1 MAREIN
7 RLSARRVTTEKSPG
21 RHPDGAG
28 LYLSISPNGGRRW
41 VFIFKRAGKTREM
54 GLGSASTVSLA
65 LARTLAGNARA
76 VLSKGLD
83 PIAER
88 EARDRAAASALT
100 FRECAERYIEANRS
114 GWRNAKHAAQ
124 WAATLERYVYP
135 VLGESQAPIGG
146 LPVGAVGVGDVTR
159 ILNPIWGTK
168 TETASRVRGR
178 IETVLDWAKANE
190 YRTGE
195 NPARW
200 RGHLDKLLP
209 ARSKV
214 RRVRHHPALPYRD
227 LPAFMVDLRARE
239 GVAAL
244 ALEFTILTVARTG
257 ATIGAT
263 LSEFDL
269 AGKVWAVPAERAGA
283 KIGGEDPKP
292 RRVPLAPRA
301 LEIVRSMFELHG
313 SGAKPGTPL
322 FPGGADGHSLSSGAM
337 LALLDRMG
345 RGGITPHGFRS
356 TFKDWC
362 SEATNFPGEVSEA
375 ALWHVVADKV
385 EAAYRRGDLFK
396 KRAAMM
402 AAWASYCDAP
412 RAGSVIPLSR
422 GARA

>member
-7 RLSARRVTTEKSPG
+7 RLSARRVTAEKRVG

-41 VFIFKRAGKTREM
+41 VFIFKRGGKSREM
-54 GLGSASTVSLA
+54 GLGSAKTISLGKARDLADDARAA
-65 LARTLAGNARA
+65 LAKR
-76 VLSKGLD
+76 LD

-88 EARDRAAASALT
+88 EAKDRAAANSLT
-100 FRECAERYIEANRS
+100 FRECAARYIKANKA

-124 WAATLERYVYP
+124 WESTLTKYVYP
-135 VLGESQAPIGG
+135 VLGSSQVAIGDM
-146 LPVGAVGVGDVTR
+146 PVANVGVEEITKV
-159 ILNPIWGTK
+159 LNPIWSVK

-178 IETVLDWAKANE
+178 VETVLDWAKAHG

-214 RRVRHHPALPYRD
+214 RRVRHHPALPYGEI
-227 LPAFMVDLRARE
+227 AGFMTDLR
-239 GVAAL
+239 GQDGIAAQ
-244 ALEFTILTVARTG
+244 ALEFTILTTARTSAVTG
-257 ATIGAT
+257 ATIG
-263 LSEFDL
+263 EFDL
-269 AGKVWAVPAERAGA
+269 TAQIWTVPPDRAGT
-283 KIGGEDPKP
+283 KISGDDPKP
-292 RRVPLAPRA
+292 RRVPLSARA
-301 LEIVRSMFELHG
+301 VKIVKTMMGLHG
-313 SGAKPGTPL
+313 DKAKPSTPL
-322 FPGGADGHSLSSGAM
+322 FPGNRSEGDLSNGAM

-345 RGGITPHGFRS
+345 RGNITVHGFRS

-362 SEATNFPGEVSEA
+362 AEATNYPGEVSEA

-396 KRAAMM
+396 KRTALMG
-402 AAWASYCDAP
+402 AWASYCEAP
-412 RAGSVIPLSR
+412 RGSVVPLSKK
-422 GARA
+422 ASA

>member
-7 RLSARRVTTEKSPG
+7 RLSARRVTTEKRPG

-41 VFIFKRAGKTREM
+41 VFMFKRGGKTREM
-54 GLGSASTVSLA
+54 GLGSVSTVGLA
-65 LARTLAGNARA
+65 LARDLAGNARA
-76 VLSKGLD
+76 LLAKGLD

-88 EARDRAAASALT
+88 DAKAQADANALT
-100 FRECAERYIEANRS
+100 FRECAKRYIAANKS
-114 GWRNAKHAAQ
+114 GWKNAKHAAQ
-124 WAATLERYVYP
+124 WEATLELYVYP
-135 VLGESQAPIGG
+135 VPGEAGIEVGDM
-146 LPVGAVGVGDVTR
+146 PVSAVGVGDVTR
-159 ILNPIWGTK
+159 ILNPIWASK

-178 IETVLDWAKANE
+178 VETVLDWAKANE

-214 RRVRHHPALPYRD
+214 RRVRHHPALPYAD
-227 LPAFMVDLRARE
+227 LPAFMVDLRGRP

-244 ALEFTILTVARTG
+244 ALEFTILAAARTG
-257 ATIGAT
+257 AVTGAT
-263 LSEFDL
+263 LGEFDL
-269 AGKVWAVPAERAGA
+269 TEKVWSVPPERGGT
-283 KIGGEDPKP
+283 KISGEDPKP
-292 RRVPLAPRA
+292 RRVPLSSPA
-301 LEIVRSMFELHG
+301 LAIVRSMFELHG
-313 SGAKPGTPL
+313 KHGKPSTPL
-322 FPGGADGHSLSSGAM
+322 FPGGADGGGLSNNAM
-337 LALLDRMG
+337 LALLERMG
-345 RGGITPHGFRS
+345 RSDITVHGFRS

-362 SEATNFPGEVSEA
+362 AESTNYPGEVSEA
-375 ALWHVVADKV
+375 ALWHAVADKV

-412 RAGSVIPLSR
+412 RAGSVVPLSR
-422 GARA
+422 GGRA